1 MLRILIACLLTATT
15 LGQAQSKSNQKQPSA
30 ATPQSTP
37 APGAPSLKRPD
48 EMLNVVAPTQP
59 VMTVRGLCPADT
71 NPAST
76 AAVPTTH
83 DCVTTVTKEQFD
95 QLINSFNSGNQQVTP
110 AMRRQ
115 FGQSYLEIMIMAEA
129 AKQAGVENS
138 PAFQEVMRVIR
149 LKTLGDFY
157 RTQLAQQ
164 FRNPSPEEI
173 EAYYKENE
181 LKYEGAKLTR
191 IYVPKT
197 DPNPQATAEQK
208 DAYQKKAAQVAD
220 DVQARAA
227 KGEPMDKLQKEAYT
241 ALGIS
246 AVPPTTDLSMARHG
260 IFPPKLDQEIFS
272 HKAGEIF
279 RSDDGNGYMV
289 YRVESRQPL
298 PLETVK
304 EEIARELSNRKMQE
318 KMKELN
324 SGVQTEFNESYFGP
338 PAPATPA
345 SRPVPNPS
353 R

>member
-15 LGQAQSKSNQKQPSA
+15 LGQAQSKSTQKQPSA
-30 ATPQSTP
+30 ATPQSSP

-129 AKQAGVENS
+129 AKQAGVESS

-157 RTQLAQQ
+157 RTQLAMQ

-197 DPNPQATAEQK
+197 DPNAQATAEQK

-241 ALGIS
+241 TLGIS

-289 YRVESRQPL
+289 YRVESRQAL

-304 EEIARELSNRKMQE
+304 EEIARELSGRKMQE

-338 PAPATPA
+338 PAPPAPA